1 MRYTALI
8 GLTLIFALLHLT
20 LASAEV
26 LRLDKNSF
34 NPGENIQVYFEAS
47 GNFDRS
53 AWVGI
58 IPSSVAHESEA
69 ENDNHD
75 MTYQYLE
82 KRTSGTL
89 TFQAPQDPGSYD
101 LRMFDTDNNGREV
114 ASITFSVEVGKGT
127 LRLDKD
133 LYKPGESITASFE
146 ASDSFD
152 RSAWVGIVPS
162 SVAHGSEAENDNNDL
177 TYQYL
182 EKRTSGTL
190 TFKAPLEPG
199 SYDLRMFD
207 SDNNGREV
215 ASVSFVV
222 QGSASVPVPANSPTN
237 TNPPQT
243 TTTSTQGE
251 GNKNIDLTGIWS
263 CDDAGTYYIRQ
274 IGNAVWWDG
283 EDTAANPRWA
293 NVAHGT
299 ISGNTVTLEYADV
312 PEGTA
317 IGYGTLVLDII
328 SNDELRAKEK
338 PESYG
343 GSHWTRSGIKPEP
356 PISPPVNPSVN
367 QPANQPVVASPWN
380 DPSIRQLIDEWI
392 LQQDKCVKKVYPGTY
407 IDKWGRICG
416 DTGTTTI
423 SCVLTPDHPADWDSY
438 HYLWFNNPC
447 PEYYPYRV
455 QAYVGYRQSGSSF
468 DSLAGCKG
476 EGDSCKA

>member
-1 MRYTALI
+1 MKYTVLI
-8 GLTLIFALLHLT
+8 GLTLTFALLHLT

-34 NPGENIQVYFEAS
+34 NPGEDIQVYFEAS
-47 GNFDRS
+47 GNFDTS

-58 IPSSVAHESEA
+58 IPSSVAH
-69 ENDNHD
+69 
-75 MTYQYLE
+75 
-82 KRTSGTL
+82 
-89 TFQAPQDPGSYD
+89 
-101 LRMFDTDNNGREV
+101 
-114 ASITFSVEVGKGT
+114 
-127 LRLDKD
+127 
-133 LYKPGESITASFE
+133 
-146 ASDSFD
+146 
-152 RSAWVGIVPS
+152 
-162 SVAHGSEAENDNNDL
+162 GSEAENDKYDM

-190 TFKAPLEPG
+190 TFKAPQEPG

-207 SDNNGREV
+207 TDNNGREV

-222 QGSASVPVPANSPTN
+222 QGSASVPVPANPP

-243 TTTSTQGE
+243 PTTPAQGE
-251 GNKNIDLTGIWS
+251 GNENINLTGTWS
-263 CDDAGTYYIRQ
+263 CDDGGTYYIRQ

-299 ISGNTVTLEYADV
+299 ISGNTATLEYADV

-343 GSHWTRSGIKPEP
+343 GSHWVRSGIKPEQ
-356 PISPPVNPSVN
+356 PISSPVNPSVN
-367 QPANQPVVASPWN
+367 QPTNQPVVASPWN

-392 LQQDKCVKKVYPGTY
+392 LQQDKCVKKVYPGAY

-455 QAYVGYRQSGSSF
+455 QAYVGYRQNGSSF